1 MKLKEFMVRVKDKAG
16 MDSLPRT
23 EKLVAT
29 VFRLLSARLTKPEE
43 RQLIAQFPKE
53 LKELWEMSSEK
64 EADSFKF
71 NKSDFIEKV
80 KADGRL
86 SCDEEAEKVIR
97 AVFNAIKAQVSSGES
112 NDVEA
117 QLPDGLKRMWREA

>member
-29 VFRLLSARLTKPEE
+29 VFRLLSARLTKAEE

-64 EADSFKF
+64 DADIFKF
-71 NKSDFIEKV
+71 NKSDFVEKV

-97 AVFNAIKAQVSSGES
+97 SVFNAIKAQVSSGES

-117 QLPDGLKRMWREA
+117 QLPDGLKRIWREA